1 MTATEIPENH
11 EPAPLLGLGSS
22 EVLGITLPEAK
33 GTTMDIDTGDHVKHG
48 PSGQTWV
55 VAYVEGDRLA
65 WCGWPEGE
73 AKLADCTL
81 TKKATPEQRD
91 KLLLEMADC
100 TNDRRGRYA
109 RQRLCME
116 TR

>member
-1 MTATEIPENH
+1 MN
-11 EPAPLLGLGSS
+11 
-22 EVLGITLPEAK
+22 
-33 GTTMDIDTGDHVKHG
+33 IDTADHVLHG
-48 PSGQTWV
+48 PSGETWV
-55 VAYVEGDRLA
+55 VAYVEGDSLA
-65 WCGWPEGE
+65 WCGWPEGK
-73 AKLADCTL
+73 AKLTDCTL

-100 TNDRRGRYA
+100 TNDQRGRHA